1 MTPLL
6 LLLQRH
12 VPPRLIGV
20 TLFIIYTLVAVA
32 CLATIGLP
40 ADRSYYVDVGR

>member
-1 MTPLL
+1 MTPLT

-12 VPPRLIGV
+12 LPRRFVGV

-32 CLATIGLP
+32 CLITIGLP
-40 ADRSYYVDVGR
+40 TDRSYYVDVGR